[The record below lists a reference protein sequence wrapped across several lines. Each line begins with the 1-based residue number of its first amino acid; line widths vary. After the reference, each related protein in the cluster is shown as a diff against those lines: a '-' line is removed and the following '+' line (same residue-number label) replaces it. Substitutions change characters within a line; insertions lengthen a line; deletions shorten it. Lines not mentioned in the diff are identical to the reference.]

1 MNDVKRSALWRE
13 LFEGWNR
20 FEVVYISILLL
31 LQVVAYVIAPDSII
45 GMISGLTGVLC
56 LVYGMKGR
64 KMTFVFGLVQTLA
77 MTYIAWISQAY
88 GSFLMGI
95 IYVISQPIGWFM
107 WGNDEAIRSFN
118 TKQRRLIFVGAFG
131 AWLIGWY
138 VLSSLNGQLP
148 YFDSINL
155 VVSFIAQALY
165 IFKYKENWN
174 LWIVVNIANVLYWVI
189 LTVQFMNGQTEIG
202 SLGATLSQVALQS
215 ALLFNSIYATRV
227 WSRS

>member
-20 FEVVYISILLL
+20 FEVIYISILLL